1 MCFQILV
8 NLQHA
13 VSGRVNRLRCGDTL
27 PASFDHERNVAD
39 ILRNVSV
46 LESDINDRLVVISNW
61 ENNILNRENNITL
74 KEPVITARENEIG
87 DKLLCKI
94 CWDRET
100 NVVFIPCRHICVCSH
115 CLVHLNMCPVC
126 RQIIQNSS
134 LVFLA

>member
-27 PASFDHERNVAD
+27 PASLDHERNVAD

-61 ENNILNRENNITL
+61 ENNILSRENNITL
-74 KEPVITARENEIG
+74 KEMLEKMKSVISYYARFSGIV
-87 DKLLCKI
+87 KVTWCLS
-94 CWDRET
+94 
-100 NVVFIPCRHICVCSH
+100 HVCTFVYALIVLSILT
-115 CLVHLNMCPVC
+115 CALYAGRLFRTQV
-126 RQIIQNSS
+126 
-134 LVFLA
+134 